1 MNCGAAR
8 PRSQTETVMDLVFE
22 YQSQLIAGTLV
33 TIQLALASLAVSL
46 ILGLLGAWAKL
57 SPNRPAQKL
66 AGAYTSIV
74 RGIPDLVLIL
84 LVFYGGQVT
93 VNAIGVSTGLWGYV
107 DVNQFVSGFLTIG
120 IIFGAYFTETFR
132 GAIMAIPRG
141 QIEAGISCGMP
152 KSLIFR
158 RIIWPQMVRYALPG
172 FTNNWLVQL
181 KTTALVSGIGLQ
193 DLVYNAFTA
202 GRSTGQLF
210 TFMAAAF
217 VIYLVLTAL
226 SDIGLRALERRY
238 SRGVVR
244 AV

>member
-1 MNCGAAR
+1 MDLILEY
-8 PRSQTETVMDLVFE
+8 RSQLWAGTVM
-22 YQSQLIAGTLV
+22 
-33 TIQLALASLAVSL
+33 TIQLAMASLVIAVAF
-46 ILGLLGAWAKL
+46 GLLGAWAKL
-57 SPNRPAQKL
+57 STSHVARRL
-66 AGAYTSIV
+66 AHVYTTIV
-74 RGIPDLVLIL
+74 RGIPDLVLIM

-93 VNAIGVSTGLWGYV
+93 LNAMGAATGLWGYV
-107 DVNQFVSGFLTIG
+107 EVSQFVAGAGTIG
-120 IIFGAYFTETFR
+120 VIFGAYFTETFR

-152 KSLIFR
+152 RSLIFR
-158 RIIWPQMVRYALPG
+158 HIIWPQMVRYALPG

-181 KTTALVSGIGLQ
+181 KTTALVSVIGLQ

-217 VIYLVLTAL
+217 VIYLALTGL
-226 SDIGLRALERRY
+226 SDIALRALDRRY

-244 AV
+244 A

>member
-1 MNCGAAR
+1 
-8 PRSQTETVMDLVFE
+8 MDLILE
-22 YQSQLIAGTLV
+22 YQSQLIDGTLM
-33 TIQLALASLAVSL
+33 TIKLALTSLVIAL
-46 ILGLLGAWAKL
+46 MFGLLGAWAKL
-57 SPNRPAQKL
+57 SSSRLAQRL
-66 AGAYTSIV
+66 ATAYTTIV
-74 RGIPDLVLIL
+74 RGVPDLVLIL

-93 VNAIGVSTGLWGYV
+93 LNNIGVMTGLWGYV
-107 DVNQFVSGFLTIG
+107 EVSQFAAGACTIG
-120 IIFGAYFTETFR
+120 VIFGAYFTETFR

-158 RIIWPQMVRYALPG
+158 HIIWPQMVRYALPG

-181 KTTALVSGIGLQ
+181 KTTALVSVIGLQ

-202 GRSTGQLF
+202 GRSTGKLF

-217 VIYLVLTAL
+217 VIYLLLTAI
-226 SDIGLRALERRY
+226 SDVVLRALEKRY

-244 AV
+244 AG

>member
-1 MNCGAAR
+1 
-8 PRSQTETVMDLVFE
+8 MDLILE
-22 YQSQLIAGTLV
+22 YQSQLIDGTLM
-33 TIQLALASLAVSL
+33 TIKLALTSLVIAL
-46 ILGLLGAWAKL
+46 LFGLLGAWAKL
-57 SPNRPAQKL
+57 SPNRLAQRL
-66 AGAYTSIV
+66 AGAYTTIV
-74 RGIPDLVLIL
+74 RGVPDLVLIL

-93 VNAIGVSTGLWGYV
+93 LNNIGVMTGLWGYLEV
-107 DVNQFVSGFLTIG
+107 SQFAAGAGTIG
-120 IIFGAYFTETFR
+120 VIFGAYFTETFR

-158 RIIWPQMVRYALPG
+158 HIIWPQMVRYALPG

-181 KTTALVSGIGLQ
+181 KTTALVSVIGLQ

-217 VIYLVLTAL
+217 VIYLILTAI
-226 SDIGLRALERRY
+226 SDVVLRALERHY
-238 SRGVVR
+238 NRGVVR
-244 AV
+244 VG